1 MRRSTS
7 TVRISPPR
15 VSSLR
20 LTSRP
25 SQREGESKPHDLQ
38 GPEAANLLNA
48 FARCKESNKALKTLQ
63 RNAQSPVMTVC
74 WIHARLT
81 ISTV

>member
-1 MRRSTS
+1 VRRSTS

-25 SQREGESKPHDLQ
+25 SQREGESKLQDLSPQ
-38 GPEAANLLNA
+38 RLIVIDLLC
-48 FARCKESNKALKTLQ
+48 AR
-63 RNAQSPVMTVC
+63 TVVF
-74 WIHARLT
+74 WRLDPGD
-81 ISTV
+81 